1 MKTKLSTA
9 LLAFG
14 LIVTPVMGFTA
25 DVENSRSATFVKDSV
40 ITTKIKTKLAGENLA
55 SLAQIKVDT
64 DNAGVVWLTGSAPSQ
79 ADADKVIA
87 IAKATEGVTAVNS
100 EIVIKPEK
108 K

>member
-1 MKTKLSTA
+1 MRTKISTVMLTCGLLLTPA
-9 LLAFG
+9 L
-14 LIVTPVMGFTA
+14 GFA
-25 DVENSRSATFVKDSV
+25 AGDGESRPATFVKDSV

-55 SLAQIKVDT
+55 SLGQIKVDT
-64 DNAGVVWLTGSAPSQ
+64 DNAGVVWLTGTAPSQ

-87 IAKATEGVTAVNS
+87 IARDTEGVTAVNS